1 MESGQRG
8 LNGRRVQKTVRVAFV
23 FALVNVQIQNLIMA
37 EDIVSAQITILKF
50 ATFRDVQ
57 VKESTI
63 CCD

>member
-8 LNGRRVQKTVRVAFV
+8 MNGRRVQKNVMAVV
-23 FALVNVQIQNLIMA
+23 FALVDVQIQNLIMA